1 MATHALH
8 SLWAEPRPTNAPDP
22 GPRDWALVA
31 ALIGW
36 SVVEVVLR
44 RDLAPGPVLLLYA
57 LAVIGP
63 LPWRR
68 THPLVAVAVSFGTL
82 MIVDLVRILTGS
94 HGAPLNSTSAALILT
109 YALFRWGSGREAAIG
124 LGVILLWQ
132 PITTVADPMSLAGKV
147 GGYAFFLSAAAL
159 GAAIRYRAKI
169 RFRDIDQAKARERE
183 QLARELH
190 DTVAHHVSG
199 IAIQA
204 QAGRA
209 IAASHP
215 ERAVEALAVI
225 EDAATRTLTELRA
238 IVGVLRASQDT
249 EFAPQPGVAEVEQL
263 ATDGQTRPCVEVTLS
278 GEFDD
283 LSPAVGAAIYR
294 LAQESITNARRHAR
308 HATQVTVAVTG
319 DANQVRLTIDDD
331 GSAAWRPR
339 PSRLRPGGHAGTRL
353 TARRHLPRRPRRRAG
368 LAGRGGPAPN
378 RDATMSIRVLIADD
392 QPIVRTGLTMLLDA
406 QPDIEVVGAAADGRE
421 AVRLALQLRPDV
433 GLFDIRMPLMDGI
446 EATRRLAGPDVTDP
460 LPIVVI
466 TTFDL
471 DEYVHGALKAGAR
484 GFLLKDAGPALL
496 TQAIHAAAD
505 GDALI
510 APSVTVRLLAAFA
523 HAQTSPPRQPIE
535 PLTAREEEVLVP
547 VAQGRTNNEIAS
559 ELYITPSTVKAHLAS
574 LMRKLGARN
583 RVEVAMWA
591 HETGRI

>member
-1 MATHALH
+1 
-8 SLWAEPRPTNAPDP
+8 
-22 GPRDWALVA
+22 
-31 ALIGW
+31 
-36 SVVEVVLR
+36 
-44 RDLAPGPVLLLYA
+44 
-57 LAVIGP
+57 
-63 LPWRR
+63 
-68 THPLVAVAVSFGTL
+68 

-319 DANQVRLTIDDD
+319 DADQVRLTIDDD
-331 GSAAWRPR
+331 GSAA
-339 PSRLRPGGHAGTRL
+339 GGRAPAGYGLVGMRE
-353 TARRHLPRRPRRRAG
+353 RAS
-368 LAGRGGPAPN
+368 LLGG
-378 RDATMSIRVLIADD
+378 
-392 QPIVRTGLTMLLDA
+392 
-406 QPDIEVVGAAADGRE
+406 
-421 AVRLALQLRPDV
+421 
-433 GLFDIRMPLMDGI
+433 
-446 EATRRLAGPDVTDP
+446 
-460 LPIVVI
+460 
-466 TTFDL
+466 TF
-471 DEYVHGALKAGAR
+471 H
-484 GFLLKDAGPALL
+484 AGPA
-496 TQAIHAAAD
+496 AER
-505 GDALI
+505 GW
-510 APSVTVRLLAAFA
+510 
-523 HAQTSPPRQPIE
+523 
-535 PLTAREEEVLVP
+535 
-547 VAQGRTNNEIAS
+547 
-559 ELYITPSTVKAHLAS
+559 
-574 LMRKLGARN
+574 
-583 RVEVAMWA
+583 RVEAVLPR
-591 HETGRI
+591 TGTQR